1 MIKNLYWLSWLLFLI
16 SVCTIGL
23 GLHLTIKHGVDLR
36 NYSLVGGG
44 FMGLAISGFLMTIAY
59 GVPYN

>member
-1 MIKNLYWLSWLLFLI
+1 MKEWLFWFSWFAFLV
-16 SVCTIGL
+16 SAGAIGL
-23 GLHLTIKHGVDLR
+23 GLYLTIKHGVDLR

>member
-1 MIKNLYWLSWLLFLI
+1 MKEWLVWFSWITFLLSACI
-16 SVCTIGL
+16 IGL
-23 GLHLTIKHGVDLR
+23 GLYLTLKHGVDLR

-59 GVPYN
+59 GVPYS